1 MYPPERAD
9 ASTKCAISV
18 AVRLTFRAER
28 IDYGRKIAAA
38 GPEPAR
44 CIDISQIETGGNE
57 SRRKMGIL
65 WEVVQTGLMYG
76 QKRKSDTIEDRVQ
89 ALEDQLQL
97 TQNTLRTLVR
107 KIEEIHGLD
116 IDGDGRVG

>member
-1 MYPPERAD
+1 M
-9 ASTKCAISV
+9 SV
-18 AVRLTFRAER
+18 
-28 IDYGRKIAAA
+28 
-38 GPEPAR
+38 
-44 CIDISQIETGGNE
+44 
-57 SRRKMGIL
+57 L
-65 WEVVQTGLMYG
+65 WEIVQTGLMYG

-116 IDGDGRVG
+116 VDGDGRVG